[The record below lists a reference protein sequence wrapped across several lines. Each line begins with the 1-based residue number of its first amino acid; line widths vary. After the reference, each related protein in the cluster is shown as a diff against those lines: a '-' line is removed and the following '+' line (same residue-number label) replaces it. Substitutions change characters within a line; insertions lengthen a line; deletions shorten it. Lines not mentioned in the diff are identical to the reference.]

1 MAKTKKT
8 IEKEEIIYSELVIDD
23 AAYITLHNKM
33 HSQRKP
39 YVPRNPKLIK
49 AFMPG
54 SIPEIFV
61 KKGDEVKEGQE
72 LLILEA
78 MKMKNII
85 IAPFDGHIKSINVKL
100 GDMVPKAFV
109 LIEMK

>member
-8 IEKEEIIYSELVIDD
+8 TEKEEIIYSELIIDD
-23 AAYITLHNKM
+23 ASYVTLHNKM
-33 HSQRKP
+33 HTQRKP

-61 KKGDEVKEGQE
+61 KKGDIVKEGQE

-78 MKMKNII
+78 MKMKNILL
-85 IAPFDGHIKSINVKL
+85 APCDSTIKSINVKI
-100 GDMVPKAFV
+100 GEMIAKDYV
-109 LIEMK
+109 LLELE